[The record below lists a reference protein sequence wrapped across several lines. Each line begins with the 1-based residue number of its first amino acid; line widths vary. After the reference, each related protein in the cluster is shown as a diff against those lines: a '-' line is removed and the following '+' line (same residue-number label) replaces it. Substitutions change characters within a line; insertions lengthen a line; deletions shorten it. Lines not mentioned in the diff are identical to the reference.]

1 MGPKPAENTDVYGV
15 TSRSNLKLS
24 NLGAAG
30 FEVTAERNR
39 HAYAI
44 AFFRRMTAGVVRS
57 GVPPLGL
64 HLMMARDAAGKVA
77 NMIENLERGSVAP
90 VEMLARRRDD
100 ASPDR
105 R

>member
-1 MGPKPAENTDVYGV
+1 M
-15 TSRSNLKLS
+15 KLS